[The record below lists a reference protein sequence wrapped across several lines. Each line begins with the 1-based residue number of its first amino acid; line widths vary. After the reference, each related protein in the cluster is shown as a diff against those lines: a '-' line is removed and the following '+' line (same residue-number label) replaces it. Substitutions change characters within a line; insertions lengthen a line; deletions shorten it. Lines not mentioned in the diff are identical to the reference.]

1 MDTVVMAGQLFLSL
15 SILIV
20 LHEMGHFFPAKWF
33 NTRVE
38 KFYLFFDPWF
48 ELFKFKKGETE
59 YGIGWLPLGGYV
71 KISGMIDESMDRE
84 QMKQPPQPWEFRSK
98 PAWQRLIIMLGGVTV
113 NFILGFLLFGLVLW
127 NYGERYL
134 PIENVK
140 HGIVVDELGK
150 DLGLQDGDKV
160 VAIGGERMKKSGGNL
175 IRREV
180 IINGA
185 KDFTVE
191 RNGQEVVIPVNDT
204 FIDVLSRHE
213 NKNMQIYAERMP
225 YVVSDLVKDS
235 PAESI
240 GLESGDKIIALNG
253 TQTPYFSDFRKELRK
268 GFPKIKKEKKSFV
281 QRIKS
286 IFSGEKTPEIDYS
299 QDISIDVIKN
309 FVTGKTDTVT
319 YQLTTTKKGGQMGA
333 FYVTPETALQEFTF
347 GEAMP
352 AGFYK
357 GYDFLADQ
365 IKAFGQ
371 MFKGKIKASE
381 SLGGFGSIAGMFDT
395 SWNWQRFWTMTA
407 ILSLILGFMN
417 LLPIPA
423 LDGGHVMF
431 LLYEVVSGRKPS
443 DKFMEIAT
451 IVGFVLVIGLVLY
464 ANGMD
469 FIRWFTGG

>member
-1 MDTVVMAGQLFLSL
+1 MDYVVMAGQLFLSL

-48 ELFKFKKGETE
+48 ELFKIKRGDTE

-84 QMKQPPQPWEFRSK
+84 QMKLPPQPWEFRSK

-113 NFILGFLLFGLVLW
+113 NFILGFILFGLVLW
-127 NYGERYL
+127 TWGERYT
-134 PIENVK
+134 PIESVK
-140 HGIVVDELGK
+140 HGIVVDSLGM

-160 VAIGGERMKKSGGNL
+160 VAIGGKRMDRSGGNL
-175 IRREV
+175 LRREI

-191 RNGQEVVIPVNDT
+191 RGGREQVIAVNDT

-213 NKNMQIYAERMP
+213 NKGMDLYVERILF
-225 YVVSDLVKDS
+225 VVDTFSKKS
-235 PAESI
+235 PGREAGIEK
-240 GLESGDKIIALNG
+240 GDRIIALNG
-253 TQTPYFSDFRKELRK
+253 QPTTYFHEFRKGLMK
-268 GFPKIKKEKKSFV
+268 SFPKAEQKE
-281 QRIKS
+281 IN
-286 IFSGEKTPEIDYS
+286 YS
-299 QDISIDVIKN
+299 RQVTVDVIKN
-309 FVTGKTDTVT
+309 FVAGSTDTVS
-319 YQLTTTKKGGQMGA
+319 YQITTTKDRGVIGIYPV
-333 FYVTPETALQEFTF
+333 FPEMSIQEYSFA
-347 GEAMP
+347 EAMP
-352 AGFYK
+352 AGYFK
-357 GYDFLADQ
+357 GYNFLADQ

-371 MFKGKIKASE
+371 IFKGKIKASE

-395 SWNWQRFWTMTA
+395 SWNWYRFWTMTA

-431 LLYEVVSGRKPS
+431 LLYEVISGRKPS
-443 DKFMEIAT
+443 DKFMEYAT
-451 IVGFVLVIGLVLY
+451 IAGFAIVMGLVLF
-464 ANGMD
+464 ANYQD
-469 FIRWFTGG
+469 IRRFFF